1 MHNILTAHLFMPQQN
16 QNSSVDE
23 LQDIDPDKG
32 QPPAHGGQNCQEFHE
47 RDGRFEF
54 FENNDEVQANATH
67 QNDVQDQSNIP
78 IQQFEDQDVDLGN
91 KHPVLLLLY
100 SYMQNLP
107 NRSLSS
113 HILFVVFVVVQGSQ
127 KTRVGKFGLVSKT
140 LSIGIKSQV
149 FDFGWCSSKAK
160 KKIRYAQAL
169 CVALKLQGCWGKC
182 SSMNFGCSTMQF
194 EATQQRSLSL
204 RPWQEAQLAYGVLPP
219 LLPEFNAVEKTFN
232 TG

>member
-1 MHNILTAHLFMPQQN
+1 MRRFQKFLRYTSVSTSCLILDSIFCKNTLVRAIRKKSSNRSEICNLYSLAIILT
-16 QNSSVDE
+16 
-23 LQDIDPDKG
+23 K
-32 QPPAHGGQNCQEFHE
+32 FH
-47 RDGRFEF
+47 RFF
-54 FENNDEVQANATH
+54 NAPFVTIF
-67 QNDVQDQSNIP
+67 SLILL
-78 IQQFEDQDVDLGN
+78 E
-91 KHPVLLLLY
+91 HPVLLLLY
-100 SYMQNLP
+100 SCMQNLP